1 MLVDTPE
8 SVAFEAAFT
17 ETPAVPNNV
26 DEMFDAPAVPVKVVD
41 TETPVDEPQS
51 ELPVANEPQPITPV
65 ELSEEDEAERRWWAK
80 VEVIGKI
87 RDCSRLIE
95 ETESEIDGYQD
106 AIKEAKEVLKGQQ
119 ALLNRYSSQLADI
132 LDGHPLP
139 KNPAAAIETP
149 SSVPGPGEVAVLGV
163 INDEDWRNY
172 LTSDLLKGVTG
183 LGPKK
188 LDAITE
194 LAPTAG
200 QLEDLR
206 GQASMAYKTFKEV
219 LPKGCGD
226 NVADAIENRL
236 IDHIAK
242 CSAAFDVEP
251 RSADM
256 DECDVEKVV
265 EPKTQP
271 VTDSEEYEDVE

>member
-1 MLVDTPE
+1 MLVDTPSQIAHE
-8 SVAFEAAFT
+8 TEYT
-17 ETPAVPNNV
+17 ETPTMPVNV
-26 DEMFDAPAVPVKVVD
+26 DEMFDKPAD
-41 TETPVDEPQS
+41 SETPVDEPQA

-65 ELSEEDEAERRWWAK
+65 ELTEEDEAERRWWAK
-80 VEVIGKI
+80 VEVLGKI

-95 ETESEIDGYQD
+95 ETESEIDGYQEQ
-106 AIKEAKEVLKGQQ
+106 IKEAKEVLKGQQ

-139 KNPAAAIETP
+139 KNPSLAATIESSTGIASTETP
-149 SSVPGPGEVAVLGV
+149 AESNE
-163 INDEDWRNY
+163 WRDY
-172 LTSDLLKGVTG
+172 LTVDLLKGVTG

-200 QLEDLR
+200 KLEDLR

-226 NVADAIENRL
+226 NVADQIENRL
-236 IDHIAK
+236 IEHIAK

-251 RSADM
+251 READM
-256 DECDVEKVV
+256 DECEVGRSVTP
-265 EPKTQP
+265 EPAP
-271 VTDSEEYEDVE
+271 ADDEYENVE